1 MSDSV
6 GQYLNEIGAVALLNA
21 QEERELSQAI
31 ERGVE
36 ARIRK
41 EEGEKGREIDKAI
54 REAAAAKDR
63 FIRANLRLVVS
74 VARRYPLPPGM
85 ELLDLIQEGNLGLEH
100 AVDKFD
106 WRKGFKFSTYATFW
120 IRQSIGRALDQ
131 KASLVRLPGDRS
143 ASLRAALRQVSG
155 DGDELDDDHARLHR
169 LTTPT
174 SLDRTIGDDDSNEL
188 IDLLPDANPGP
199 ELEVMAKAEEEM
211 VTGLLDILEPRA
223 KYAVEQRFGL
233 SDGIK
238 RSYREVGEELGVTAE
253 AARRLVKRAINAVRE
268 HAEELTRLFGRWVAA
283 HTKEEVYRLAQRY
296 GHAYGYV
303 ATARDMLDSPQ
314 LRHRRFF
321 VQVRHPVAGRV
332 TVPGAPFRMSRMPFV
347 SRRAPLLGEHGGT
360 SLPSRRERMGRSDGH
375 EAGCLPLEG
384 LRVVDFTHIWAGP
397 YCTRIL
403 ADLGAEVIKIESPR
417 RGDGGRGQGVG
428 RYHAYSRNKLAIAI
442 DLRTDE
448 GRRHIRK
455 LIAMS
460 DVVAENFSV
469 GVTKRLG
476 VDYADCRAITP
487 SIVYIALPAF
497 GRTGPGSGFVGMGAT
512 QEAMSGLLGISS
524 YPGAVPSPTGVK
536 YGDPNGGLLGA
547 VAVLAALHHRAATGE
562 GQLIDLS
569 QREANIFTLPEPVLD
584 YVLNGRTAEAG
595 GGKRPDRA
603 PTGCYPCKD
612 DEWVA
617 IDVETDR
624 QFRALCAVVG
634 RPDLAADRRFATPAQ
649 RKRNEGE
656 LDRIIESWTRK
667 RSATSGMWL
676 LQDAG
681 VPAGAVLTN
690 KQVAENEHF
699 RARGFFQR
707 DTEGRVHLAAPWRF
721 SKVALGVRR
730 FAPELGQD
738 TLHVLRDI
746 LGVPEADIRAM
757 ERKGVIKR

>member
-36 ARIRK
+36 ARQRK
-41 EEGEKGREIDKAI
+41 EEGERSREIDRAI

-268 HAEELTRLFGRWVAA
+268 HAEELSLAETVDAA
-283 HTKEEVYRLAQRY
+283 
-296 GHAYGYV
+296 
-303 ATARDMLDSPQ
+303 
-314 LRHRRFF
+314 
-321 VQVRHPVAGRV
+321 
-332 TVPGAPFRMSRMPFV
+332 
-347 SRRAPLLGEHGGT
+347 
-360 SLPSRRERMGRSDGH
+360 
-375 EAGCLPLEG
+375 
-384 LRVVDFTHIWAGP
+384 
-397 YCTRIL
+397 
-403 ADLGAEVIKIESPR
+403 
-417 RGDGGRGQGVG
+417 
-428 RYHAYSRNKLAIAI
+428 
-442 DLRTDE
+442 
-448 GRRHIRK
+448 
-455 LIAMS
+455 
-460 DVVAENFSV
+460 
-469 GVTKRLG
+469 
-476 VDYADCRAITP
+476 
-487 SIVYIALPAF
+487 
-497 GRTGPGSGFVGMGAT
+497 
-512 QEAMSGLLGISS
+512 
-524 YPGAVPSPTGVK
+524 
-536 YGDPNGGLLGA
+536 
-547 VAVLAALHHRAATGE
+547 
-562 GQLIDLS
+562 
-569 QREANIFTLPEPVLD
+569 
-584 YVLNGRTAEAG
+584 
-595 GGKRPDRA
+595 
-603 PTGCYPCKD
+603 
-612 DEWVA
+612 
-617 IDVETDR
+617 
-624 QFRALCAVVG
+624 
-634 RPDLAADRRFATPAQ
+634 
-649 RKRNEGE
+649 
-656 LDRIIESWTRK
+656 
-667 RSATSGMWL
+667 
-676 LQDAG
+676 
-681 VPAGAVLTN
+681 
-690 KQVAENEHF
+690 
-699 RARGFFQR
+699 
-707 DTEGRVHLAAPWRF
+707 
-721 SKVALGVRR
+721 
-730 FAPELGQD
+730 
-738 TLHVLRDI
+738 
-746 LGVPEADIRAM
+746 
-757 ERKGVIKR
+757 